1 MPPTARRSTSTT
13 APSTATSSACAASS
27 ARSTANSSRSKRSM
41 ASDTDTATP
50 EPRGSLTTTL
60 KRLLP
65 RFRRRVSR
73 AVARAESP
81 SLLRRRR
88 SQSRRYSP
96 LTRRILLLNIVPVA
110 LLALGAV
117 YLSDYEDELIDTE
130 LASLLVQG
138 EMVSAG
144 IGEVAV
150 VGGET
155 TVNRLDADAARD
167 LLTRL
172 VRPTGVRARLFSET
186 GELLGDSALLSEAGR
201 IHVAPL
207 PPPQTPVEPAE
218 ERFGEGVADWIAR
231 QLSRADRYPAY
242 LERTLPT
249 ARDFPEAQSALRGF
263 NASAVRVTS
272 DGKLLLSAAVP
283 VQRYKQVMGALLL
296 TRDNRAIAASL
307 REVRY
312 DMLTI
317 AVAAL
322 GITILLS
329 LYLAGTITQPIVRLA
344 RAADEVRL
352 ARDTRPEIP
361 DLGRRGDEIGDLN
374 DALRSMTDALWQ
386 RLNAIESF
394 AADVAHELKNPL
406 TSLRSAIEVAARP
419 NLDAE
424 RRDKLMAIVIDDIN
438 RLNRLIS
445 DISDASRLD
454 AELMRGEVKPVD
466 LRSLLDDM
474 VHHYAVSAS
483 SKAGVEVE
491 LRISANPPFAAHG
504 HDGRYGQVVRNVIDN
519 ALSFSPRGTKL
530 VIELTREARNGPF
543 VITIDDEGPGIP
555 EDNLESI
562 FRRFY
567 SERPAEHFGQNSGL
581 GLSICRQIMETYGGT
596 IAASNRR
603 SAPHGSQEGRV
614 IGARFTLRIPASD
627 RKSVV

>member
-1 MPPTARRSTSTT
+1 
-13 APSTATSSACAASS
+13 
-27 ARSTANSSRSKRSM
+27 M
-41 ASDTDTATP
+41 ASDIDIATREARTRLP
-50 EPRGSLTTTL
+50 DKAGGFAAAL
-60 KRLLP
+60 KRLLLKLRP
-65 RFRRRVSR
+65 RRKRHV
-73 AVARAESP
+73 ELP
-81 SLLRRRR
+81 STVRRRR
-88 SQSRRYSP
+88 RHSRRYSP

-117 YLSDYEDELIDTE
+117 YLSDYEDELIDAE

-138 EMVSAG
+138 EMVAAG

-155 TVNRLDADAARD
+155 TVNRLDADAARQ

-186 GELLGDSALLSEAGR
+186 GELLGDSAVLSDAGR
-201 IHVAPL
+201 IHVTPL
-207 PPPQTPVEPAE
+207 PPLKQAPTEHND
-218 ERFGEGVADWIAR
+218 ERFGEGIADWIAR
-231 QLSRADRYPAY
+231 QLSHTDRYPRY
-242 LERTLPT
+242 VEQPSPT
-249 ARDFPEAQSALRGF
+249 VRDFPEAASALRGF

-272 DGKLLLSAAVP
+272 DGRLMLSAAVP

-322 GITILLS
+322 GITVLLS

-344 RAADEVRL
+344 RAADVVRM
-352 ARDTRPEIP
+352 ARDTRPEMP

-406 TSLRSAIEVAARP
+406 TSLRSAIEVASRSDLDPDQRAR
-419 NLDAE
+419 
-424 RRDKLMAIVIDDIN
+424 LMSIVIDDIN

-454 AELMRGEVKPVD
+454 AELMRGEVKPVN
-466 LRSLLDDM
+466 LQALLADM
-474 VHHYAVSAS
+474 AHHYATSTANKS
-483 SKAGVEVE
+483 GVTID
-491 LRISANPPFAAHG
+491 LRVVANPPFAAHG
-504 HDGRYGQVVRNVIDN
+504 HDGRYGQVFRNVVDN
-519 ALSFSPRGTKL
+519 ALSFSPPGSRI
-530 VIELTREARNGPF
+530 VIELSREPRNGPF
-543 VITIDDEGPGIP
+543 VVTIDDEGPGIP

-562 FRRFY
+562 FQRFY
-567 SERPAEHFGQNSGL
+567 SERPTEHFGQHSGL
-581 GLSICRQIMETYGGT
+581 GLSICRQIMETYGGS
-596 IAASNRR
+596 ISAINRH
-603 SAPHGSQEGRV
+603 APDGRV
-614 IGARFTLRIPASD
+614 LGARFVIRVPAAD
-627 RKSVV
+627 RRD

>member
-1 MPPTARRSTSTT
+1 
-13 APSTATSSACAASS
+13 
-27 ARSTANSSRSKRSM
+27 M

-50 EPRGSLTTTL
+50 EPSGSYLGSFTTTL

-73 AVARAESP
+73 GVARAESP

-117 YLSDYEDELIDTE
+117 YLSDYEDELIETE
-130 LASLLVQG
+130 LASLTVQG
-138 EMVSAG
+138 EMVAAG
-144 IGEVAV
+144 IGEIAV
-150 VGGET
+150 IGGET
-155 TVNRLDADAARD
+155 TVNRMDADAARQ

-172 VRPTGVRARLFSET
+172 VRPTGVRARLFGET

-207 PPPQTPVEPAE
+207 PPLEMPAE
-218 ERFGEGVADWIAR
+218 PPPPRRRMGEEIGDWITR
-231 QLSRADRYPAY
+231 QLSHTNHYPQYVDRS
-242 LERTLPT
+242 TPT
-249 ARDFPEAQSALRGF
+249 VRDFPEAASALRGF
-263 NASAVRVTS
+263 NASAVRMLP
-272 DGKLLLSAAVP
+272 DGRLLLSAAVP
-283 VQRYKQVMGALLL
+283 VLRYKQVLGALVL

-322 GITILLS
+322 GITVLLS

-344 RAADEVRL
+344 RAADDVRL
-352 ARDTRPEIP
+352 ARESRPEIP
-361 DLGRRGDEIGDLN
+361 DLGKRGDEIGDLN

-419 NLDAE
+419 GLDVE
-424 RRDKLMAIVIDDIN
+424 RREKLMAIVIDDIN

-466 LRSLLDDM
+466 LKALLDDM
-474 VHHYAVSAS
+474 VHHYAVSAAD
-483 SKAGVEVE
+483 KAGVTVD
-491 LRISANPPFAAHG
+491 LRISANPPYAAHG

-519 ALSFSPRGTKL
+519 ALSFSPRGTKI
-530 VIELTREARNGPF
+530 VIELTREPRNGPF

-596 IAASNRR
+596 ITASNRR
-603 SAPHGSQEGRV
+603 SADNRV

-627 RKSVV
+627 QK

>member
-1 MPPTARRSTSTT
+1 
-13 APSTATSSACAASS
+13 
-27 ARSTANSSRSKRSM
+27 M
-41 ASDTDTATP
+41 ASDTDIATP
-50 EPRGSLTTTL
+50 DSRWRRSFTATL
-60 KRLLP
+60 KRLLS
-65 RFRRRVSR
+65 RFRRMR
-73 AVARAESP
+73 APARSETP

-88 SQSRRYSP
+88 HHGRRYSP

-117 YLSDYEDELIDTE
+117 YLSDYEDELIDAE

-138 EMVSAG
+138 EMVAAG

-155 TVNRLDADAARD
+155 TVNRLDADAARQ

-172 VRPTGVRARLFSET
+172 VHPTGVRARLFSET
-186 GELLGDSALLSEAGR
+186 GELLGDSAILSDVGR
-201 IHVAPL
+201 IHSVPL
-207 PPPQTPVEPAE
+207 PPPQDQAAE
-218 ERFGEGVADWIAR
+218 QNDERFGEGIADWIAR
-231 QLSRADRYPAY
+231 QMSHADRYPQY
-242 LERTLPT
+242 VERPNPT
-249 ARDFPEAQSALRGF
+249 VRDFPEAASALRGF

-272 DGKLLLSAAVP
+272 DGKLMLSAAVP

-322 GITILLS
+322 GITVLLS

-344 RAADEVRL
+344 RAADVVRL

-419 NLDAE
+419 DLEAE
-424 RRDKLMAIVIDDIN
+424 RRAKLMSIVIDDVN

-466 LRSLLDDM
+466 LQKLLSDM
-474 VHHYAVSAS
+474 ARHYATSTANKSGVS
-483 SKAGVEVE
+483 VEFRVA
-491 LRISANPPFAAHG
+491 ANPPYAAHG
-504 HDGRYGQVVRNVIDN
+504 HDGRYGQVFRNVVDN
-519 ALSFSPRGTKL
+519 ALSFSPPGSRI
-530 VIELTREARNGPF
+530 VIELSREPRNGPF
-543 VITIDDEGPGIP
+543 VVTIDDEGPGIP

-562 FRRFY
+562 FQRFY
-567 SERPAEHFGQNSGL
+567 SERPTEHFGQHSGL
-581 GLSICRQIMETYGGT
+581 GLSICRQIMETYGGS
-596 IAASNRR
+596 ISASNRR
-603 SAPHGSQEGRV
+603 APDGRV
-614 IGARFTLRIPASD
+614 LGARFTRRIPAAD
-627 RKSVV
+627 RGAGCSCMQLRSP

>member
-1 MPPTARRSTSTT
+1 MRRHKQATT
-13 APSTATSSACAASS
+13 
-27 ARSTANSSRSKRSM
+27 RS
-41 ASDTDTATP
+41 
-50 EPRGSLTTTL
+50 
-60 KRLLP
+60 
-65 RFRRRVSR
+65 
-73 AVARAESP
+73 ESP
-81 SLLRRRR
+81 SLLRRRRR

-96 LTRRILLLNIVPVA
+96 LTTRILLLNIVPVA

-138 EMVSAG
+138 EMVAAG
-144 IGEVAV
+144 IGEIAV

-155 TVNRLDADAARD
+155 TINRLDADAARQ
-167 LLTRL
+167 LLSRL
-172 VRPTGVRARLFSET
+172 VHPTGVRARLFAET
-186 GELLGDSALLSEAGR
+186 GELMGDSALLNEAGR
-201 IHVAPL
+201 IHVTPL
-207 PPPQTPVEPAE
+207 PPPESPPEAPPPKRRLGE
-218 ERFGEGVADWIAR
+218 EIGDWITR
-231 QLSRADRYPAY
+231 QLSHTNHYPQYVDRS
-242 LERTLPT
+242 TPT
-249 ARDFPEAQSALRGF
+249 VRDFPEAASALRGF
-263 NASAVRVTS
+263 NASAVRMLP
-272 DGKLLLSAAVP
+272 DGRLLLSAAVP
-283 VQRYKQVMGALLL
+283 VLRYKQVLGALVL

-322 GITILLS
+322 GITVLLS

-344 RAADEVRL
+344 RAADDVRL
-352 ARDTRPEIP
+352 ARESRPEIP
-361 DLGRRGDEIGDLN
+361 DLGKRGDEIGDLN

-419 NLDAE
+419 GLDVE
-424 RRDKLMAIVIDDIN
+424 RREKLMAIVIDDIN

-466 LRSLLDDM
+466 LKALLDDM
-474 VHHYAVSAS
+474 VHHYAVSAAD
-483 SKAGVEVE
+483 KAGVTVD
-491 LRISANPPFAAHG
+491 LRISANPPYAAHG

-519 ALSFSPRGTKL
+519 ALSFSPRGTKI
-530 VIELTREARNGPF
+530 VIELTREPRNGPF

-596 IAASNRR
+596 IVASNRR
-603 SAPHGSQEGRV
+603 SAAHGSDSGRLV
-614 IGARFTLRIPASD
+614 GARFTLRIPAAD
-627 RKSVV
+627 RK

>member
-1 MPPTARRSTSTT
+1 
-13 APSTATSSACAASS
+13 
-27 ARSTANSSRSKRSM
+27 M
-41 ASDTDTATP
+41 ASDIDTATP
-50 EPRGSLTTTL
+50 EPGQSRSGPRPSNKGWSLAATL
-60 KRLLP
+60 KRLFPTFL
-65 RFRRRVSR
+65 RR
-73 AVARAESP
+73 ARKPVRLETP

-88 SQSRRYSP
+88 RHSRRYSP

-117 YLSDYEDELIDTE
+117 YLSDYEDELIDAE

-138 EMVSAG
+138 EMVAAG

-155 TVNRLDADAARD
+155 TVNRLDADAARQ

-186 GELLGDSALLSEAGR
+186 GELLGDSAVLSEEGR
-201 IHVAPL
+201 IHTVPL
-207 PPPQTPVEPAE
+207 PPPQQAPPEKDD
-218 ERFGEGVADWIAR
+218 ERFGEGIADWLAR
-231 QLSRADRYPAY
+231 QLSHADRYPKY
-242 LERTLPT
+242 VERAVPT
-249 ARDFPEAQSALRGF
+249 VRDFPEAASALRGF
-263 NASAVRVTS
+263 NASAVRLTS

-322 GITILLS
+322 GITVLLS

-344 RAADEVRL
+344 RAADVVRL

-406 TSLRSAIEVAARP
+406 TSLRSAIEVAVRPDLEPDRRAR
-419 NLDAE
+419 
-424 RRDKLMAIVIDDIN
+424 LMAIVMEDIN

-466 LRSLLDDM
+466 LQALLSDM
-474 VHHYAVSAS
+474 AKHYAIMAQQ
-483 SKAGVEVE
+483 KAGASVEF
-491 LRISANPPFAAHG
+491 RISANPPFAAHG
-504 HDGRYGQVVRNVIDN
+504 HDGRYGQVFRNVVDN
-519 ALSFSPRGTKL
+519 ALSFSPKGSKI
-530 VIELTREARNGPF
+530 VIELRREPRHGPF
-543 VITIDDEGPGIP
+543 VVTIDDEGPGIP

-562 FRRFY
+562 FQRFY
-567 SERPAEHFGQNSGL
+567 SERPTEHFGQHSGL
-581 GLSICRQIMETYGGT
+581 GLSICRQIMETYGGS
-596 IAASNRR
+596 ISASNRR
-603 SAPHGSQEGRV
+603 APDGQLL
-614 IGARFTLRIPASD
+614 GARFTLRIPAAD
-627 RKSVV
+627 RGG

>member
-1 MPPTARRSTSTT
+1 
-13 APSTATSSACAASS
+13 
-27 ARSTANSSRSKRSM
+27 M
-41 ASDTDTATP
+41 ASDTDIATREPGRYRLGFTALAS
-50 EPRGSLTTTL
+50 RLTGI
-60 KRLLP
+60 
-65 RFRRRVSR
+65 FRRRSR
-73 AVARAESP
+73 TPERSESP

-88 SQSRRYSP
+88 RHGRGYSP

-117 YLSDYEDELIDTE
+117 YLSDYEDELIDAE
-130 LASLLVQG
+130 LASLQVQG
-138 EMVSAG
+138 EMVAAG

-155 TVNRLDADAARD
+155 TINRLDSDAARQ

-186 GELLGDSALLSEAGR
+186 GELLGDSAVLSEAGR
-201 IHVAPL
+201 IHTVPL
-207 PPPQTPVEPAE
+207 PPPETPREDEPKL
-218 ERFGEGVADWIAR
+218 GDWMGDWIAR
-231 QLSRADRYPAY
+231 QLSHADRFPRYV
-242 LERTLPT
+242 ERTVPT
-249 ARDFPEAQSALRGF
+249 VRDFPEAASALRGF
-263 NASAVRVTS
+263 NASAVRTTAE
-272 DGKLLLSAAVP
+272 GRLLLSAAVP
-283 VQRYKQVMGALLL
+283 VQRYKQVLGALML

-322 GITILLS
+322 GITVLLS

-352 ARDTRPEIP
+352 ARESRPEIP
-361 DLGRRGDEIGDLN
+361 DLGKRGDEIGDLN

-386 RLNAIESF
+386 RLNTIESF

-419 NLDAE
+419 DLEPE
-424 RRDKLMAIVIDDIN
+424 RRVRLMSIVVDDVN

-466 LRSLLDDM
+466 LQALLTDL
-474 VHHYAVSAS
+474 VRHYAVAAAR
-483 SKAGVEVE
+483 KAGVEVD

-504 HDGRYGQVVRNVIDN
+504 HDGRYGQVLRNVIDN
-519 ALSFSPRGTKL
+519 ALSFSPRDSRL
-530 VIELTREARNGPF
+530 VIELTREARGGPF
-543 VITIDDEGPGIP
+543 VITIDDEGPGVP

-567 SERPAEHFGQNSGL
+567 SERPSEHFGQHSGL
-581 GLSICRQIMETYGGT
+581 GLSICRQIMETYGGSIT
-596 IAASNRR
+596 ASNRR
-603 SAPHGSQEGRV
+603 AADGGV
-614 IGARFTLRIPASD
+614 LGARFTVRIPAATG
-627 RKSVV
+627 RK